1 MLLKFRFSSA
11 LGDIFQGILLSTYEL
26 FSTGINLESDCIDH
40 DNSHSLEYVHI
51 AITFTI

>member
-26 FSTGINLESDCIDH
+26 FYAGINLESDH